1 MPDGKN
7 HNKINIT
14 VLIVLLSGFFA
25 LFKRYDVDLF
35 AEYINFQSVLIFSI
49 FYLFGTFFL
58 SPDLDIQS
66 APYKRWGPFKF
77 LWWPYKVLF
86 KHRGLSHHPVFGPL
100 TIISNFS
107 LIFVPLMVL
116 AGFEFELVPV
126 ELIVPFMIGI
136 LTSIEL
142 HILADMVVSEFN

>member
-86 KHRGLSHHPVFGPL
+86 KHRGMSHHPVFGPL
-100 TIISNFS
+100 TIIINFS
-107 LIFVPLMVL
+107 LIFVPLMFL
-116 AGFEFELVPV
+116 TGFKFEQVPV
-126 ELIVPFMIGI
+126 ELIVSFMIGI